1 MKDTK
6 ITIEEDA
13 KSDWMKIVN
22 KHKKKQK
29 GLPALSTLNTNA
41 GNVEHNIKMFNMM
54 QPDGSATVGAS
65 KGNTVSR
72 ESCSES
78 YPLQESHDQES
89 VVLDYENL
97 PVEVVTRHGNP
108 SGYYSSS
115 FGNWLPDEDDTTE
128 ILIDWKY
135 KVDKQDMIEYLQDRD
150 DIFVALDIDPEVD
163 DDSLNN
169 AIIENFD
176 NLLEKF
182 ESDIKEYFYDSA
194 VSDAQE
200 NYEYEEDYPDY
211 ESYDESLGS
220 TKDNIEFDDKFDMSM
235 RSLL

>member
-1 MKDTK
+1 MNKDNLN
-6 ITIEEDA
+6 IQEDA
-13 KSDWMKIVN
+13 KSDWMNLVN

-41 GNVEHNIKMFNMM
+41 GNVEHNIEVFNMM
-54 QPDGSATVGAS
+54 QPNSMPYVDSS
-65 KGNTVSR
+65 NGNIVSS
-72 ESCSES
+72 EGCCES
-78 YPLQESHDQES
+78 YHLQESNDQEI
-89 VVLDYENL
+89 VVLDYRNL
-97 PVEVVTRHGNP
+97 PVEVVTRQGNS

-115 FGNWLPDEDDTTE
+115 FGNWLPDENDTTE
-128 ILIDWKY
+128 ILIDWEY
-135 KVDKQDMIEYLQDRD
+135 EVDKQDIIEYLQDRD

-182 ESDIKEYFYDSA
+182 EADIKEYFYDSA
-194 VSDAQE
+194 VSNAQE

-211 ESYDESLGS
+211 EPYDESLS
-220 TKDNIEFDDKFDMSM
+220 SMKDSIEFDDKFDMSM
-235 RSLL
+235 RTLL